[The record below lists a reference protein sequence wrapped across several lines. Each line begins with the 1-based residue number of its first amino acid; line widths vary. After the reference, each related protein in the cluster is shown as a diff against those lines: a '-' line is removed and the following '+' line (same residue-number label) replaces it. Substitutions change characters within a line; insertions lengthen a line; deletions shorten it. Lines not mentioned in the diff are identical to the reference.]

1 MKAKIHQK
9 SYPQIYSQL
18 KIFSHHNKD
27 KEVQFYYFY
36 LAIIDE
42 LMSNLNETPRGSR
55 IHISLFGKTNSGK
68 SSIIN
73 ALTGQNTSLVSDFKG
88 TTTDPVYKAM
98 ELLPLGPVVFVDTA
112 GFDDEGDIG
121 KLRVEKTEEVIGK
134 TDVALLTLSL
144 KEVLKAIQDKTPLSS
159 ALSKEI
165 LWLNKL
171 KQAKKPVIL
180 VINKS
185 DLAKNTLEKSNKD
198 LKELNKEQNTKAS
211 FLNEDLNRFIKEI
224 GETLNIPYVCIS
236 AKENLNIYALKNLLI
251 SNSPESITETPIIG
265 DKIKAGDKI
274 LLVAPQD
281 IQAPKGRLILPQ
293 VQVLRDILDYGGIP
307 TMVTLDKLDEALE
320 LFKGKPDLVIT
331 DSQVFKQVNK
341 KLDRSVKLTSFSIL
355 MARYKGDL
363 DKFYSGAKAIKS
375 LKSSDK
381 VLISEACT
389 HHQLKGDIAREKLPT
404 WLSEIC
410 PGIIIDNCSGK
421 DFPKNLKEYALVIH
435 CGGCMF
441 NKAEIMNRIG
451 ICDDALVPITNFG
464 TSIAEI
470 NDILD
475 RVMEPLK

>member
-1 MKAKIHQK
+1 MH
-9 SYPQIYSQL
+9 
-18 KIFSHHNKD
+18 
-27 KEVQFYYFY
+27 
-36 LAIIDE
+36 LAIVE
-42 LMSNLNETPRGSR
+42 KFMSNFNETPRGSR

-73 ALTGQNTSLVSDFKG
+73 ALTGQNISLVSDFKG

-112 GFDDEGDIG
+112 GFDDEGEIG
-121 KLRVEKTEEVIGK
+121 KLRVEKTEEVVGK
-134 TDVALLTLSL
+134 TDVALITLSL
-144 KEVLKAIQDKTPLSS
+144 SEILEAIKSNIEFKDM
-159 ALSKEI
+159 LSKEI

-171 KQAKKPVIL
+171 KKAKKPAIL
-180 VINKS
+180 VVNKC
-185 DLAKNTLEKSNKD
+185 DLVPNNLAQSKIDLKD
-198 LKELNKEQNTKAS
+198 LHKTNSSTKDYFVDSNLNNS
-211 FLNEDLNRFIKEI
+211 LKEI
-224 GETLNIPYVCIS
+224 GELLGIPYVAIS
-236 AKENLNIYALKNLLI
+236 AKNNLNITELKKELVNV
-251 SNSPESITETPIIG
+251 SPSSITESPIIG

-307 TMVTLDKLDEALE
+307 TMVTLDKLDEGLKI
-320 LFKGKPDLVIT
+320 FNGKPDLVIT
-331 DSQVFKQVNK
+331 DSQVFKQVNA
-341 KLDRSVKLTSFSIL
+341 KLDRSVPLTSFSIL

-363 DKFYSGAKAIKS
+363 DKFYSGAKAIKN
-375 LKSSDK
+375 LKAGDK
-381 VLISEACT
+381 VLIAEACT

-404 WLSEIC
+404 WLEETC
-410 PGIIIDNCSGK
+410 PGIIVHNCSGK
-421 DFPKNLKEYALVIH
+421 DFPKNLNEYAIVIH

-470 NDILD
+470 NNILD